1 MKFKVKV
8 SITDAEIL
16 FDILPATK
24 LLTYNLPV
32 NGGGRADAV
41 FTSAIEQEEIKK
53 LLHRMANG
61 PAIIESLKINYD
73 RS

>member
-1 MKFKVKV
+1 LKFKVKV
-8 SITDAEIL
+8 SITDAEML

-32 NGGGRADAV
+32 NGGGQTDAA
-41 FTSAIEQEEIKK
+41 FTSAIEPEELKK

-61 PAIIESLKINYD
+61 SAIIESLKINYD
-73 RS
+73 